1 MTISELLKVSVPK
14 VPVTGVYMLESK
26 ELREAKNGN
35 QYAYYTFTD
44 ATGTISGKQWTLTAA
59 YDGLVPGS
67 PVKISGVTNIF
78 QGQTS
83 ISVNEIAQLKL
94 SDLPLNV
101 LKTIL
106 PSAPMSGKDATQ
118 EILDTASHFTD
129 PALKAVVERAIQENL
144 DAFETVPAAQKVH
157 EACIGGLAYHT
168 LMMLRTAKAIA
179 EVYSLQTPVD
189 KDLLYAGVCIHDIGK
204 IREFALGPTGLVVD
218 YTPSGNMLGHL
229 FMGAEYIGK
238 LADEAGMDPEK
249 KLMLQHMILAHHG
262 KPEYGA
268 CVKGPMFLEA
278 SLLHLVDVI
287 DSEMWQFGEVQ
298 GRTDP
303 GKMSERIFSL
313 DGGRV
318 YARQYTYPDPD
329 RSAPNM
335 SEPNLGSSN
344 ENEIVPDLF
353 QEGDLPRLF

>member
-1 MTISELLKVSVPK
+1 MTISELLKVSAPK

-26 ELREAKNGN
+26 EIREAKNGN
-35 QYAYYTFTD
+35 QYAYYMFTD
-44 ATGTISGKQWTLTAA
+44 ATGTISGKQWELTAV
-59 YDGLVPGS
+59 YNGLVPGS
-67 PVKISGVTNIF
+67 PVKVSGVTNIF

-83 ISVNEIAQLKL
+83 ISVNEIVQLKL
-94 SDLPLNV
+94 NDLPLDI
-101 LKTIL
+101 LKTVL
-106 PSAPMSGKDATQ
+106 PSAPMSGKDATK

-129 PALKAVVERAIQENL
+129 PALKAVVERAIHENL
-144 DAFETVPAAQKVH
+144 DAFETIPAAQKVH

-179 EVYSLQTPVD
+179 SVYSLQTPVD

-204 IREFALGPTGLVVD
+204 IREFALGPTGLVID

-229 FMGAEYIGK
+229 FMGAEYVGR
-238 LADEAGMDPEK
+238 LADEAGMNPEK
-249 KLMLQHMILAHHG
+249 KMMLQHMILAHHG

-287 DSEMWQFGEVQ
+287 DSEMWQFGEIQ
-298 GRTDP
+298 GRTDA
-303 GKMSERIFSL
+303 GKMSEKIFSL

-318 YARQYTYPDPD
+318 YARQYAYPEPD
-329 RSAPNM
+329 SSASDK
-335 SEPNLGSSN
+335 SEPSLGSSK
-344 ENEIVPDLF
+344 ENEIIPDLF
-353 QEGDLPRLF
+353 QENDLPTLF